1 MKIRRFKLLLSLQNI
16 MIMLLVLAVLLS
28 AARIVFDHTAYANDM
43 ENVID
48 EEDTADPSFINEA
61 LLYKVLNHVFPAG
74 GIDENDSMELFGL
87 KEVYQSI
94 VKELVLIDLKNPLTF
109 IRPQFPAI
117 ALYDYEA
124 NPEPPSTIPV
134 ENNEEDKDI
143 RLVEENGDESVAVD
157 NPVEQNT
164 DDLGEEQEGIYLPGF
179 PVIDSRENLILT
191 LDDVVKP
198 EAITLEK
205 GKPQILI
212 YHTHG
217 TESYKPASEGNFH
230 SLRKEFTV
238 IEVGSIIANELTKR
252 GYEVLHD
259 TTYHDYPS
267 YNGSYTRSL
276 STIQKI
282 LKENPS
288 IKVVLDIHR
297 DGYDNIDTNP
307 QRESLIKNNQAI
319 IKNEVTSKFQFVIGP
334 ETENKKAVQTFA
346 QYVKAVSDQ
355 MYPDLSKPVLLKPY
369 GKFNQFVV
377 DHYLLVEVGSNA
389 NTIEE
394 AQKAGGYFGD
404 VLAQALKE
412 ISQ

>member
-1 MKIRRFKLLLSLQNI
+1 MLSLQNI

-28 AARIVFDHTAYANDM
+28 AAKIVFDHTAYAKDTEDAIVEENDHS
-43 ENVID
+43 ERPAV
-48 EEDTADPSFINEA
+48 FNEA
-61 LLYKVLNHVFPAG
+61 LLYKVLHHVFPAG
-74 GIDENDSMELFGL
+74 GVDENNTITLSGF

-117 ALYDYEA
+117 ALYDYDFNEA
-124 NPEPPSTIPV
+124 PHTIPV
-134 ENNEEDKDI
+134 DNKEGDKDI
-143 RLVEENGDESVAVD
+143 RLVEEDNNESVAVD

-164 DDLGEEQEGIYLPGF
+164 DDLGEEQDGIYLPGF
-179 PVIDSRENLILT
+179 PVIDSRENIILT

-198 EAITLEK
+198 SSIKLEK

-230 SLRKEFTV
+230 SLRKEYTV
-238 IEVGSIIANELTKR
+238 IEVATIIANELTKR

-307 QRESLIKNNQAI
+307 QRESLIRNNQVTI
-319 IKNEVTSKFQFVIGP
+319 NNELSSKFQFVIGP
-334 ETENKKAVQTFA
+334 ETENKKAVETFA

-369 GKFNQFVV
+369 GKFNQFVS

-394 AQKAGGYFGD
+394 AKRAGGYFAD
-404 VLAQALKE
+404 VLAEALKE
-412 ISQ
+412 ITQ